1 MRMKLKAGGRFR
13 FRKST
18 VHTTTT
24 QPTKAIAPEKKPL
37 FLIMEKYW
45 FDEIL
50 EGRKDIEYRDNT
62 PFYQSRLLNKQ
73 GEFRNYESVIMQVGY
88 NKEARRMQIE
98 IKKIENHGGFEI
110 HLGKIIDTNF

>member
-1 MRMKLKAGGRFR
+1 MRMRLKAGGSFR
-13 FRKST
+13 FKKST
-18 VHTTTT
+18 VQSTTERTT
-24 QPTKAIAPEKKPL
+24 AIAPEKKPL

-45 FDEIL
+45 FEEIL
-50 EGRKDIEYRDNT
+50 EGRKDKEYRDNT

-73 GEFRNYESVIMQVGY
+73 GEFRNYDSVIMQVGS
-88 NKEARRMQIE
+88 NKDARRMQIE